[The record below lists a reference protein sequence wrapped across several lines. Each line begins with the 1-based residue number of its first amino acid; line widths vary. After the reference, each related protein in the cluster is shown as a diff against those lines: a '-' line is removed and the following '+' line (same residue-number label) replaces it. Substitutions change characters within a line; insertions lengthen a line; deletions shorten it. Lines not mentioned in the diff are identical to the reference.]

1 LLYLVLQNFS
11 EEEYLG
17 ATTKKLVHANIRCNG
32 HGVGQGSYFAGK
44 QNHHPQPPKHP
55 EGESV
60 DKNGFS
66 DGEPLLS
73 LGYGPGYDAPKE
85 LASPVA
91 QLCMDT
97 RSRSATDIL
106 QALQRVKQSI
116 QVSSCPKNVLNTGMR
131 EYNRL
136 KYCSILEPS

>member
-1 LLYLVLQNFS
+1 MSGSNNCRP
-11 EEEYLG
+11 
-17 ATTKKLVHANIRCNG
+17 KKLLHANIRCNG

-55 EGESV
+55 EGESL
-60 DKNGFS
+60 DRNGFS
-66 DGEPLLS
+66 NGEPLLY
-73 LGYGPGYDAPKE
+73 LGYGPGYDAAKE

-97 RSRSATDIL
+97 RSRSARDIL

-116 QVSSCPKNVLNTGMR
+116 QVSSCPKNVLNTGMK

-136 KYCSILEPS
+136 KCCSMLEPS